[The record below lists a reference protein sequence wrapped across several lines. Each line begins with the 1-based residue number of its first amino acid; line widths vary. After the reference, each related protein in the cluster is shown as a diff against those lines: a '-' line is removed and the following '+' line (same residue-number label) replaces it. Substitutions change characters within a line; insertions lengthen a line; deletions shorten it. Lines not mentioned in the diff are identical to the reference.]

1 MNIYNLV
8 VKIKNNR
15 KILLNLFLIF
25 LIYEFV
31 IYLLV
36 FLTNYH
42 NLRAPL
48 GNFSLL
54 SLIAPLVRWDA
65 GHYLTIA
72 IDGYVYPNMA
82 FFPLYPLLVKSL
94 NFFIG
99 NIILSGLIV
108 SWVSLYLAIF
118 FLFKLIVIKLK
129 DKNIAYLSI
138 IFLLIFP
145 FAIFYSTIYTEA
157 LFLFFTVAAFYFS
170 EKKNWLLVGLLACFA
185 SATRIFGILLFG
197 VFLLVYLSDRKFNLK
212 KIDKN
217 LLFIFLAPLGLIF
230 YMIFLQ
236 IKFGDPLIFLKAQK
250 EWATYGVFSMPWHT
264 LFRQFR
270 RVFDFN
276 LLRNVSSLGYFMH
289 VRDFFFW
296 PIFLICSIFITKLLG
311 WRYALYNFLT
321 LLAISCRFPMM
332 SANRYLMIL
341 FPVYILLAVWSK
353 NQVMRF
359 FIFFFF
365 ACLFF
370 FYTTIFIKGDFVG

>member
-1 MNIYNLV
+1 MIFYNLV
-8 VKIKNNR
+8 TKIKNNR

-25 LIYEFV
+25 LLYEAV
-31 IYLLV
+31 IYLLI

-48 GNFSLL
+48 GNFSLFA
-54 SLIAPLVRWDA
+54 SLVRWDSF
-65 GHYLTIA
+65 HYLEI
-72 IDGYVYPNMA
+72 INNGYVYPNMA
-82 FFPLYPLLVKSL
+82 FFPLYPLLVKFI

-99 NIILSGLIV
+99 NVILSGFIV
-108 SWVSLYLAIF
+108 SWVSLFLAIF
-118 FLFKLIVIKLK
+118 FLFKLIIIKIK

-157 LFLFFTVAAFYFS
+157 LFLFFTIAAFYFS
-170 EKKNWLLVGLLACFA
+170 EKKKWLWVGLFACLA
-185 SATRIFGILLFG
+185 SATRIFGIILFPI
-197 VFLLVYLSDRKFNLK
+197 FLLVYLADRKFNLK

-217 LLFIFLAPLGLIF
+217 LLFILLAPMGLVF
-230 YMIFLQ
+230 YMVFLQ
-236 IKFGDPLIFLKAQK
+236 IKFDDPFIFLKAQK
-250 EWATYGVFSMPWHT
+250 EWATWGAFTMPWRT

-270 RVFDFN
+270 LLFDFN
-276 LLRNVSSLGYFMH
+276 LLKNITVSGYFAH
-289 VRDFFFW
+289 FRDFFFW
-296 PIFLICSIFITKLLG
+296 PIFFICSFFVTKLLG

-321 LLAISCRFPMM
+321 LLVTSFKFPMM
-332 SANRYLMIL
+332 SANRYLMVL

-353 NQVMRF
+353 NQVVRF

-370 FYTTIFIKGDFVG
+370 FYTTLFIKGGFVG

>member
-1 MNIYNLV
+1 MIFYNLV
-8 VKIKNNR
+8 TKIKNNR

-48 GNFSLL
+48 GNISLV
-54 SLIAPLVRWDA
+54 SLVASLVRWDA

-72 IDGYVYPNMA
+72 MDGYIYPNMA
-82 FFPLYPLLVKSL
+82 FFPLYPLLVKFL

-99 NIILSGLIV
+99 NIILSGLMI
-108 SWVSLYLAIF
+108 SWVSLFLAIF
-118 FLFKLIVIKLK
+118 FLFKLIVFKFK

-157 LFLFFTVAAFYFS
+157 LFLFLTIAAFYFS
-170 EKKNWLLVGLLACFA
+170 EKKNWLLVGLLACLA
-185 SATRIFGILLFG
+185 SATRIFGIILFP
-197 VFLLVYLSDRKFNLK
+197 VFLLVYLADRKFNLK

-217 LLFIFLAPLGLIF
+217 ILFILLAPLGLVF
-230 YMIFLQ
+230 YILFLQ

-250 EWATYGVFSMPWHT
+250 EWATYGVFSMPWRT

-276 LLRNVSSLGYFMH
+276 LLRNVSALGYFMH

-296 PIFLICSIFITKLLG
+296 PIFFICSIFVTKLLG

-321 LLAISCRFPMM
+321 LLAISFKFPMM
-332 SANRYLMIL
+332 SANRYLMVL
-341 FPVYILLAVWSK
+341 FPVYILLAVLSK
-353 NQVMRF
+353 NQVVRF
-359 FIFFFF
+359 FFFFFF

-370 FYTTIFIKGDFVG
+370 FYTTIFIKGGFVG